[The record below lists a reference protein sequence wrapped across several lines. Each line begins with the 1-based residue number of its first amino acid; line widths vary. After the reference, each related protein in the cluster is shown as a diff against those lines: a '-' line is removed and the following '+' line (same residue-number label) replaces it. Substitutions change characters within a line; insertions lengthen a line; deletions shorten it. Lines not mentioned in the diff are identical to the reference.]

1 MAALFGLCHA
11 FYWGNTITQRQ
22 TEAQWLETLSAS
34 LKQHQSRIDSDPQ
47 SNPVKLLAYD
57 ISKAVEDRS
66 LAFKDIEALVKL
78 ISDESAVRRA
88 RRLHY
93 RAGVAPQS
101 ALNDVTR
108 ELAQSKAADGF
119 EAFKDWAQTAGQAIV
134 LTAHPTFSLS
144 SEVRDTLGEI
154 AMAGS
159 GDCGAQTEHLKTL
172 PFLQKAAPTLQEE
185 HADTQAAIGRIQDAM
200 SKINGVILDV
210 AAQAFP
216 EQWTELTPCLAK
228 LYSWVGYDIDGRT
241 DIGWAD
247 AIRLRLSEKHA
258 QLLRYLQSVDAID
271 MNGSKALA
279 ELKSILTQAS
289 ESTQRDLEFFKEDMR
304 SPEKL
309 IKAANNL
316 TRDSERRICSTASF
330 FPLLASAIEDAA
342 SDDAGGDDARR
353 DLIILRASMRTF
365 GLGTA
370 RIHFRLN
377 SRHVINGVRA
387 AFDIRGTSSDTRT
400 ALQRASEMTKNVK
413 PIQVNFAALELE
425 KNTAHQQMMLIAQ
438 IHKYIDAET
447 PIRMLIA
454 ECEDSLIPLG
464 MLYLARLYGLEDH
477 LDISPLFETANAL
490 NNGGRIISKMLAN
503 PVYLEYVRRRGI
515 FAIQTG
521 FSDAGRFMGQLPATL
536 AIERLQSH
544 LAAELGK
551 RGLTD
556 VTAIVFNTHGE
567 SMGRGGHPGNLK
579 DRVDYVM
586 SPWAMRQF
594 EDNNIPILHETS
606 FQGGDGFLWF
616 QTDELAHASV
626 TSIVAARYADRTKA
640 LEDPFYTDRDFSWD
654 VFRTL
659 SAEQEALY
667 NNPDYT
673 NLLSGFGQNL
683 LVPTGSRAVKR
694 AASESKSDAFDPRQL
709 RAIPHNAIL
718 QQFGVPANVF
728 YGLGRAAGIDAEK
741 FASLMENSDRAK
753 SLLSLAAMATKRTN
767 ISILTGYGRLFDPGF
782 WISRALSGNEAELS
796 EKCMQVS
803 ELLKSSE
810 WRAQVTDL
818 ANRLRI
824 DMFECARVMG
834 VERSEDD
841 ETLKILHAL
850 RLAVIMK
857 MLILTTELPTYNKY
871 GTSQLDILQRLQ
883 TFQTDSI
890 IADLKNLYPSQTQSV
905 DWVEQLTEKSDI
917 EPMKEGIFPHIAET
931 IINPMTRGAA
941 LARQISIAITHS
953 YDAFG

>member
-1 MAALFGLCHA
+1 MLFQ
-11 FYWGNTITQRQ
+11 WGRIITKRTSNKPKSEQ
-22 TEAQWLETLSAS
+22 EWLETLLAS

-57 ISKAVEDRS
+57 ISKAVEERS
-66 LAFKDIEALVKL
+66 LAFKDIESLVKL
-78 ISDESAVRRA
+78 ISDDSAVRRA

-93 RAGVAPQS
+93 RAGVAPVS
-101 ALNDVTR
+101 KLNKITR
-108 ELAQSKAADGF
+108 DLAQAKAKAGF
-119 EAFKDWAQTAGQAIV
+119 KAFKSWAETAGQGIV

-154 AMAGS
+154 ATAGS
-159 GDCGAQTEHLKTL
+159 GECGVQTEHLKTL
-172 PFLQKAAPTLQEE
+172 PFLQKKAPTLQEE
-185 HADTQAAIGRIQDAM
+185 HVDTQAAIGRIQDAM
-200 SKINGVILDV
+200 SKVNAVILDV
-210 AAQAFP
+210 AAKAFP
-216 EQWTELTPCLAK
+216 DKWTQLTPCLAK

-247 AIRLRLSEKHA
+247 AIRLRLFEKHA
-258 QLLRYLQSVDAID
+258 QLLRYKQAAEAIK
-271 MNGSKALA
+271 GKSSEALD
-279 ELKSILTQAS
+279 ELKAILTRAS
-289 ESTQRDLEFFKEDMR
+289 ESTEQDLTFFKEDMH
-304 SPEKL
+304 SPENL
-309 IKAANNL
+309 IAAANNL
-316 TRDSERRICSTASF
+316 TRDTERRIRSTASF
-330 FPLLASAIEDAA
+330 FPLIDSAIKQASSEAA
-342 SDDAGGDDARR
+342 KR

-387 AFDIRGTSSDTRT
+387 AFNIRGASSDTRT
-400 ALQRASEMTKNVK
+400 ALQRASEMTRNVK
-413 PIQVNFAALELE
+413 PLQVNFAALELE

-438 IHKYIDAET
+438 IHKYIDEET

-490 NNGGRIISKMLAN
+490 NNGGRIIGKMLAN

-579 DRVDYVM
+579 DRIDYAM
-586 SPWAMRQF
+586 SPWAIRQF
-594 EDNNIPILHETS
+594 EDKDVPILHETS
-606 FQGGDGFLWF
+606 FQGGDGFMWF
-616 QTDELAHASV
+616 QTPELAHASV
-626 TSIVAARYADRTKA
+626 TSIIAARFADRSDA
-640 LEDPFYTDRDFSWD
+640 LDDPFYTDQDFSWD

-694 AASESKSDAFDPRQL
+694 AAVENTSDAFDPRQL

-728 YGLGRAAGIDAEK
+728 YGLGRAAGIDPEK
-741 FASLMENSDRAK
+741 FASLMKNSVRAK
-753 SLLSLAAMATKRTN
+753 SLLSLAAMASKRAN
-767 ISILTGYGRLFDPGF
+767 ISILTAYGRLFDPGF

-803 ELLKSSE
+803 ELLKTSE

-841 ETLKILHAL
+841 DILKILHAL

-857 MLILTTELPTYNKY
+857 MLVLTTGLPAYNKY

-917 EPMKEGIFPHIAET
+917 TTTKVGGFPHIAER

>member
-1 MAALFGLCHA
+1 MLFS
-11 FYWGNTITQRQ
+11 WGRPITLRAIDKPK
-22 TEAQWLETLSAS
+22 TEQQWLETLSAS

-66 LAFKDIEALVKL
+66 LAFKDIESLVKL
-78 ISDESAVRRA
+78 ISDDSAVRRA

-93 RAGVAPQS
+93 RAGVAPEA

-108 ELAQSKAADGF
+108 GLAQSKAGEGF
-119 EAFKDWAQTAGQAIV
+119 AAFKTWAETAGQGIV

-144 SEVRDTLGEI
+144 SEIRDTLGEI
-154 AMAGS
+154 ATAGS
-159 GDCGAQTEHLKTL
+159 GDCGTQTEHLKTL

-185 HADTQAAIGRIQDAM
+185 HVDTQAAIGRIQDAM
-200 SKINGVILDV
+200 SKVNGVILDV
-210 AAQAFP
+210 AAKAFP
-216 EQWTELTPCLAK
+216 KQWAELTPCLAK

-247 AIRLRLSEKHA
+247 AIRLRLFEKHA
-258 QLLRYLQSVDAID
+258 QLLRYKQAAEAID
-271 MNGSKALA
+271 ANGSKALD
-279 ELKSILTQAS
+279 ELKDILTRAS
-289 ESTQRDLEFFKEDMR
+289 ESTERDLTFFKEDMR
-304 SPEKL
+304 SPDNL
-309 IKAANNL
+309 ITAANNL
-316 TRDSERRICSTASF
+316 TRDTERRIRSTASF
-330 FPLLASAIEDAA
+330 FPLLEQAIEQASSDAA
-342 SDDAGGDDARR
+342 KR

-387 AFDIRGTSSDTRT
+387 AFDIRGSSSDSRT
-400 ALQRASEMTKNVK
+400 ALLRASEMTKNVK
-413 PIQVNFAALELE
+413 PLQVNFAALELE

-438 IHKYIDAET
+438 IHKYIDEET

-490 NNGGRIISKMLAN
+490 NNGGRIIGKMLAN

-567 SMGRGGHPGNLK
+567 SMGRGGHPGDLK
-579 DRVDYVM
+579 DRIDYAM
-586 SPWAMRQF
+586 SPWAIRQF
-594 EDNNIPILHETS
+594 EDKNVPILHETS
-606 FQGGDGFLWF
+606 FQGGDGFMWF
-616 QTDELAHASV
+616 QTDALAHASV
-626 TSIVAARYADRTKA
+626 TSIIAARFADRSDA
-640 LEDPFYTDRDFSWD
+640 LDDPFYTDQDFSWD

-673 NLLSGFGQNL
+673 NLLSGFGQNM

-694 AASESKSDAFDPRQL
+694 ASSESKSDAFDPRQL

-728 YGLGRAAGIDAEK
+728 YGLGRAAGIDPEK
-741 FASLMENSDRAK
+741 FGSLMENSARAK

-782 WISRALSGNEAELS
+782 WISRALSGNEADLS

-803 ELLKSSE
+803 ELLKTSE

-818 ANRLRI
+818 ANTLRI

-841 ETLKILHAL
+841 EILKILHAL

-857 MLILTTELPTYNKY
+857 MLVLTTELPAYNKY

-917 EPMKEGIFPHIAET
+917 QPMKAGGFPHIAET
-931 IINPMTRGAA
+931 IINPMTDQRPFW
-941 LARQISIAITHS
+941 LP
-953 YDAFG
+953 

>member
-1 MAALFGLCHA
+1 VIALFSKGFVIAH
-11 FYWGNTITQRQ
+11 RK
-22 TEAQWLETLSAS
+22 TESQWLETLSES
-34 LKQHQSRIDSDPQ
+34 LKQHQDRIDSDPQ

-57 ISKAVEDRS
+57 ISKAVEERS
-66 LAFKDIEALVKL
+66 LAFRDIEALVKL

-93 RAGVAPQS
+93 RAGVQPEA
-101 ALNDVTR
+101 ALNDTIR
-108 ELAQSKAADGF
+108 ELARSKAQAGF
-119 EAFKDWAQTAGQAIV
+119 AAYKMWAETVGQGIV

-144 SEVRDTLGEI
+144 SEIRDTLGEI
-154 AMAGS
+154 ATAGS

-172 PFLQKAAPTLQEE
+172 PFLQKSAPTLQEE
-185 HADTQAAIGRIQDAM
+185 HTDTQAAIGRIQDAL
-200 SKINGVILDV
+200 SKVNRVILDV
-210 AAQAFP
+210 AENAFP
-216 EQWTELTPCLAK
+216 QQWTELTPCLAK

-247 AIRLRLSEKHA
+247 AIRLRLFEKHA
-258 QLLRYLQSVDAID
+258 QLIRYKQMTEAIEAD
-271 MNGSKALA
+271 SSEAVN
-279 ELKSILTQAS
+279 ELKTLLTRAS
-289 ESTQRDLEFFKEDMR
+289 ESTEQDLTFFKEDMR
-304 SPEKL
+304 SPENL
-309 IKAANNL
+309 IVAANNL
-316 TRDSERRICSTASF
+316 TRDTERRIRSTAAF
-330 FPLLASAIEDAA
+330 FPLIDRAIEQTQ
-342 SDDAGGDDARR
+342 SVEVRR

-387 AFDIRGTSSDTRT
+387 AFDIRDTGSDTRT
-400 ALQRASEMTKNVK
+400 VLQRASEMTRNVK
-413 PIQVNFAALELE
+413 PLQVNFAALELE

-438 IHKYIDAET
+438 IHKYIDEET

-490 NNGGRIISKMLAN
+490 NNGGRIIGKMLAN

-567 SMGRGGHPGNLK
+567 SMGRGGHPGSLK
-579 DRVDYVM
+579 DRIDYVM
-586 SPWAMRQF
+586 SPWAIRQF
-594 EDNNIPILHETS
+594 EDKNVPILHETS

-616 QTDELAHASV
+616 QTNELAHASV
-626 TSIVAARYADRTKA
+626 TSIIGARYADRSDA

-673 NLLSGFGQNL
+673 NLLSGFGQNM
-683 LVPTGSRAVKR
+683 LVPTGSRASKR
-694 AASESKSDAFDPRQL
+694 AASEGKADAFDPRQL

-728 YGLGRAAGIDAEK
+728 YGLGRAAGIDPEK
-741 FASLMENSDRAK
+741 FASLMDNSARAK
-753 SLLSLAAMATKRTN
+753 SLFNLAAMAVKRTN

-782 WISRALSGNEAELS
+782 WISRALSGNEGGLS
-796 EKCMQVS
+796 EKSMRVS
-803 ELLKSSE
+803 EMLKNSD
-810 WRAQVTDL
+810 WRAQITDL
-818 ANRLRI
+818 SNALRI
-824 DMFECARVMG
+824 DMFEYTRIMG
-834 VERSEDD
+834 VERSEED
-841 ETLKILHAL
+841 ESLKILHAL

-857 MLILTTELPTYNKY
+857 MLVLATELPTYNKY

-883 TFQTDSI
+883 TFQIGSI
-890 IADLKNLYPSQTQSV
+890 ISDLKNIYPSQRQSV
-905 DWVEQLTEKSDI
+905 DWVERLTEKSDI
-917 EPMKEGIFPHIAET
+917 EPMKDSIFPHITET

>member
-1 MAALFGLCHA
+1 M
-11 FYWGNTITQRQ
+11 QRK
-22 TEAQWLETLSAS
+22 TEFEWLEVLSTS
-34 LKQHQSRIDSDPQ
+34 LKHHQSRIDSDPQ

-57 ISKAVEDRS
+57 ISKAVEKRD

-78 ISDESAVRRA
+78 ISDENAGRRA

-93 RAGVAPQS
+93 RAGVKPQS
-101 ALNDVTR
+101 ALNDIIR
-108 ELAQSKAADGF
+108 ELAQVKAKQGF
-119 EAFKDWAQTAGQAIV
+119 AAFKAWAETAGQGIV

-154 AMAGS
+154 ATAGS
-159 GDCGAQTEHLKTL
+159 GECGAQTEHLKTL

-185 HADTQAAIGRIQDAM
+185 HRDTQAAIGRIQEAM
-200 SKINGVILDV
+200 SKVNAVILKV
-210 AAQAFP
+210 GAEYFP
-216 EQWTELTPCLAK
+216 EKYTQLMPCLLK

-247 AIRLRLSEKHA
+247 AIRLRLFEKHA
-258 QLLRYLQSVDAID
+258 QLIRYKHSVEAID
-271 MNGSKALA
+271 ESSSQSLA
-279 ELKSILTQAS
+279 ELKVLLTRAS
-289 ESTQRDLEFFKEDMR
+289 ESTEQDLAFFKKDMR
-304 SPEKL
+304 RSENL
-309 IKAANNL
+309 IAAANNL
-316 TRDSERRICSTASF
+316 TRDTERRIRSTASF
-330 FPLLASAIEDAA
+330 FPLINRAIEQADTPQI
-342 SDDAGGDDARR
+342 RH
-353 DLIILRASMRTF
+353 DLMLLRASMRSF

-387 AFDIRGTSSDTRT
+387 AFGIRDEASDTRT
-400 ALQRASEMTKNVK
+400 LLQRASEMTRNVK
-413 PIQVNFAALELE
+413 PLQVNFAALELE

-438 IHKYIDAET
+438 IHKYIDEET

-464 MLYLARLYGLEDH
+464 MLYLARLYGLQDH

-490 NNGGRIISKMLAN
+490 NNGGRIIGKMLAN
-503 PVYLEYVRRRGI
+503 PVYLDYVRRRGI

-551 RGLTD
+551 RGLCD

-567 SMGRGGHPGNLK
+567 SMGRGGHPGHLK
-579 DRVDYVM
+579 DRIDYVM
-586 SPWAMRQF
+586 SPWAMRQY
-594 EDNNIPILHETS
+594 EDKNIPILHETS

-616 QTDELAHASV
+616 QTQALAHASV
-626 TSIVAARYADRTKA
+626 TSIIAARYADRNDA
-640 LEDPFYTDRDFSWD
+640 LDDPFYTDQDFSWD

-667 NNPDYT
+667 NNPNYT
-673 NLLSGFGQNL
+673 NLLGGFGQNL

-694 AASESKSDAFDPRQL
+694 AAAEGKTDAFNPRQL

-728 YGLGRAAGIDAEK
+728 YGLGRAAGIDSEK
-741 FASLMENSDRAK
+741 FASLMDNSARAQ
-753 SLLSLAAMATKRTN
+753 SIFTLAATASKRAN
-767 ISILTGYGRLFDPGF
+767 ISILTSYGRLFDPGF
-782 WISRALSGNEAELS
+782 WISRALSGNEPSLS
-796 EKCMQVS
+796 DKSMQVS
-803 ELLKSSE
+803 EMLKTSD
-810 WRAQVTDL
+810 WRSQVTDL
-818 ANRLRI
+818 ANSLRI

-834 VERSEDD
+834 VERSDDD
-841 ETLKILHAL
+841 ESLKILHAL

-857 MLILTTELPTYNKY
+857 MLVLATELPAYNKY

-883 TFQTDSI
+883 TFQIDSI
-890 IADLKNLYPSQTQSV
+890 ITDLKNLYPSQTQSV

-931 IINPMTRGAA
+931 IINPMRRGAA

>member
-1 MAALFGLCHA
+1 M
-11 FYWGNTITQRQ
+11 
-22 TEAQWLETLSAS
+22 
-34 LKQHQSRIDSDPQ
+34 
-47 SNPVKLLAYD
+47 KLLAYD
-57 ISKAVEDRS
+57 ISKAVEERS

-93 RAGVAPQS
+93 RAGVAPEA
-101 ALNDVTR
+101 ALDEVTR
-108 ELAQSKAADGF
+108 ELAASKTAEGF
-119 EAFKDWAQTAGQAIV
+119 SAFKAWAETAGQAIV

-154 AMAGS
+154 ATAGS

-185 HADTQAAIGRIQDAM
+185 HADTQAAISRIQDAM
-200 SKINGVILDV
+200 CKVNGVILKV
-210 AAQAFP
+210 AAAAFP
-216 EQWTELTPCLAK
+216 DQWTELTPCLTK

-258 QLLRYLQSVDAID
+258 QLLRYRQSVESI
-271 MNGSKALA
+271 NLSHSKALA
-279 ELKSILTQAS
+279 DLKSMLTRAS
-289 ESTQRDLEFFKEDMR
+289 ESTEQDLAFFKEDMS

-316 TRDSERRICSTASF
+316 TRDTERRIRSTASF
-330 FPLLASAIEDAA
+330 FPLIAKAIEDTT
-342 SDDAGGDDARR
+342 DEEARR
-353 DLIILRASMRTF
+353 ELIILRASMRIF

-387 AFDIRGTSSDTRT
+387 AFDIRGSSSDTRT

-438 IHKYIDAET
+438 IHKYIDEET

-464 MLYLARLYGLEDH
+464 MLYLARLYGLENH

-490 NNGGRIISKMLAN
+490 NNGGRIIGKMLAN
-503 PVYLEYVRRRGI
+503 PVYLEYVRRRGV

-567 SMGRGGHPGNLK
+567 SMGRGGHPGSLK
-579 DRVDYVM
+579 DRIDYVM

-594 EDNNIPILHETS
+594 EDNNVPILHETS

-616 QTDELAHASV
+616 QTDELAYASV
-626 TSIVAARYADRTKA
+626 TSIIAARYADRSDA

-741 FASLMENSDRAK
+741 FASLMENSNRAK
-753 SLLSLAAMATKRTN
+753 ALLSLAAMATKRTN

-818 ANRLRI
+818 ANTLRI

-841 ETLKILHAL
+841 EILKILHAL

-857 MLILTTELPTYNKY
+857 MLVLTTELPTYNKY

-890 IADLKNLYPSQTQSV
+890 IADLKNLYPSQTRSV

>member
-1 MAALFGLCHA
+1 VDRGFIISSQKTVSDWHKS
-11 FYWGNTITQRQ
+11 
-22 TEAQWLETLSAS
+22 LSER
-34 LKQHQSRIDSDPQ
+34 LKQHESRIDSDPQ

-57 ISKAVEDRS
+57 ISKDVETRNI
-66 LAFKDIEALVKL
+66 AFKDIESLVKH
-78 ISDESAVRRA
+78 ISDENAVSRA

-93 RAGVAPQS
+93 RSGMASMDGAVE
-101 ALNDVTR
+101 T
-108 ELAQSKAADGF
+108 LAQDKAKDGF
-119 EAFKDWAQTAGQAIV
+119 DVFKDWAQRAGQAIV

-144 SEVRDTLGEI
+144 SDVRDILGEI
-154 AMAGS
+154 ATAGS
-159 GDCGAQTEHLKTL
+159 GECGAQKAHLKTL
-172 PFLQKAAPTLQEE
+172 PFLQKSAPSLQEE
-185 HADTQAAIGRIQDAM
+185 HRDTQAAIMRIQTAM
-200 SKINGVILDV
+200 TQVNRVILKV

-216 EQWTELTPCLAK
+216 DQWTQITPCLIK

-247 AIRLRLSEKHA
+247 AIRLRLFEKHA
-258 QLLRYLQSVDAID
+258 QLLQYRQMAEAID
-271 MNGSKALA
+271 APNSKALTD
-279 ELKSILTQAS
+279 LKTILTRAS
-289 ESTQRDLEFFKEDMR
+289 ESTQQDLEFFKEDMR
-304 SPEKL
+304 EPEKL
-309 IKAANNL
+309 IAAANNL
-316 TRDSERRICSTASF
+316 TRDTERRVRSTASF
-330 FPLLASAIEDAA
+330 FPLL
-342 SDDAGGDDARR
+342 DDAIAQIDCGHAKQ
-353 DLIILRASMRTF
+353 DLVILRASMRIF

-377 SRHVINGVRA
+377 SRHVINGVRS
-387 AFDIRGTSSDTRT
+387 AFGITGDSSDART
-400 ALQRASEMTKNVK
+400 LLQRASEMTRKVK
-413 PIQVNFAALELE
+413 KLQVNFAALELE
-425 KNTAHQQMMLIAQ
+425 TNTAHQQMMLIAQ
-438 IHKYIDAET
+438 IHKYIDEET

-464 MLYLARLYGLEDH
+464 MLYLARLYGLDNH

-490 NNGGRIISKMLAN
+490 NNGGRIIGKMLAN
-503 PVYLEYVRRRGI
+503 PVYLDYVRKRGI

-521 FSDAGRFMGQLPATL
+521 FSDAGRFMGQIPATL

-544 LAAELGK
+544 LAAELAK
-551 RGLTD
+551 HNLTD

-567 SMGRGGHPGNLK
+567 SMGRGAHPG
-579 DRVDYVM
+579 DIQARIDYVM

-594 EDNNIPILHETS
+594 EDKNIPILHETS

-616 QTDELAHASV
+616 QTDALAFASV
-626 TSIVAARYADRTKA
+626 SSILAARYAARDEA
-640 LEDPFYTDRDFSWD
+640 LDDPFYTDRDFSWD

-659 SAEQEALY
+659 SAKQDALY
-667 NNPDYT
+667 NDPNYT

-694 AASESKSDAFDPRQL
+694 ASSEGKSDAFDPRQL

-718 QQFGVPANVF
+718 QQFSTPANVF
-728 YGLGRAAGIDAEK
+728 YGLGRAAGIDPEK
-741 FASLMENSDRAK
+741 FASLMENSARAQ
-753 SLLSLAAMATKRTN
+753 SIFGLAASATKRTN

-782 WISRALSGNEAELS
+782 WISRALSGNEAGLS

-803 ELLKSSE
+803 EMLKTSD

-818 ANRLRI
+818 ANMLRI
-824 DMFECARVMG
+824 DMFECANVMG

-841 ETLKILHAL
+841 ESLKILHAL

-857 MLILTTELPTYNKY
+857 MLILATELPTYNKY

-883 TFQTDSI
+883 TFQIDSI
-890 IADLKNLYPSQTQSV
+890 IQDLKALYPPQTHSV
-905 DWVEQLTEKSDI
+905 DWASKLTETSDVK
-917 EPMKEGIFPHIAET
+917 PLKDGGSPYIADA
-931 IINPMTRGAA
+931 IINPMRRGAA

>member
-1 MAALFGLCHA
+1 M
-11 FYWGNTITQRQ
+11 
-22 TEAQWLETLSAS
+22 
-34 LKQHQSRIDSDPQ
+34 
-47 SNPVKLLAYD
+47 
-57 ISKAVEDRS
+57 
-66 LAFKDIEALVKL
+66 AFKDIEALVKL

-93 RAGVAPQS
+93 RAGVAPET
-101 ALNDVTR
+101 ALDDVTR
-108 ELAQSKAADGF
+108 ELAQSKAAEGF
-119 EAFKDWAQTAGQAIV
+119 RAFKAWAQTAGQAIV

-154 AMAGS
+154 ATAGS

-185 HADTQAAIGRIQDAM
+185 HADTQAAISRIQDAM
-200 SKINGVILDV
+200 CKVNGVILKV
-210 AAQAFP
+210 AAKAFP
-216 EQWTELTPCLAK
+216 DQWTELTPCLAK

-258 QLLRYLQSVDAID
+258 QLLRYRQSVESID
-271 MNGSKALA
+271 VKNSAALT
-279 ELKSILTQAS
+279 ELKTMLSRAS
-289 ESTQRDLEFFKEDMR
+289 ESTEQDLAFFKEDMR
-304 SPEKL
+304 SPDNL

-316 TRDSERRICSTASF
+316 TRDTERRIRSTASF
-330 FPLLASAIEDAA
+330 FPLITKAI
-342 SDDAGGDDARR
+342 DDTADEAARR
-353 DLIILRASMRTF
+353 ELIILRASMRIF

-387 AFDIRGTSSDTRT
+387 AFDIRGSSSDTRT

-438 IHKYIDAET
+438 IHKYIDEET

-464 MLYLARLYGLEDH
+464 MLYLARLYGLENH

-490 NNGGRIISKMLAN
+490 NNGGRIIGKMLAN
-503 PVYLEYVRRRGI
+503 PVYLEYVRRRGV

-544 LAAELGK
+544 LAAELAK
-551 RGLTD
+551 RGLSD

-579 DRVDYVM
+579 DRIDYVM
-586 SPWAMRQF
+586 SPWAIRQF
-594 EDNNIPILHETS
+594 EDNDIPILHETS

-616 QTDELAHASV
+616 QTDELAYASV
-626 TSIVAARYADRTKA
+626 TSIIAARYADRSNA
-640 LEDPFYTDRDFSWD
+640 LDDPFYTDRDFSWD

-694 AASESKSDAFDPRQL
+694 ASSESKSDAFDPRQL

-741 FASLMENSDRAK
+741 FSSLMENSDRAK
-753 SLLSLAAMATKRTN
+753 SLLSLAAMAAKRTN

-796 EKCMQVS
+796 DKSMQVS

-824 DMFECARVMG
+824 DRFECARVMG

-841 ETLKILHAL
+841 EILKILHAL

-857 MLILTTELPTYNKY
+857 MLVLTTELPAYNKY

-890 IADLKNLYPSQTQSV
+890 IADLKNIYPSQTQSV

-917 EPMKEGIFPHIAET
+917 LPMKEGIFPHIAET

>member
-1 MAALFGLCHA
+1 MRK
-11 FYWGNTITQRQ
+11 TQQ
-22 TEAQWLETLSAS
+22 EWLETLSAS
-34 LKQHQSRIDSDPQ
+34 LKRHQSRMDSDPQ

-57 ISKAVEDRS
+57 ISKAVEQRA
-66 LAFKDIEALVKL
+66 LAFKDIESLVKL
-78 ISDESAVRRA
+78 ISDDSAVRRA

-93 RAGVAPQS
+93 RAGVAPEA

-108 ELAQSKAADGF
+108 GLAQAKAKDGF
-119 EAFKDWAQTAGQAIV
+119 ASFKAWAEMAGQGIV

-154 AMAGS
+154 ATAGS
-159 GDCGAQTEHLKTL
+159 GDCGAQTDHLKTL
-172 PFLQKAAPTLQEE
+172 PFLQKKAPTLQEE

-200 SKINGVILDV
+200 SKVNGVILDV
-210 AAQAFP
+210 AAKAFP
-216 EQWTELTPCLAK
+216 KQWTALTPCLAK

-247 AIRLRLSEKHA
+247 AIRLRLFEKHA
-258 QLLRYLQSVDAID
+258 QLLRYKHAVEAID
-271 MNGSKALA
+271 GSGAETESEALA
-279 ELKSILTQAS
+279 ELQHVLKCAS
-289 ESTQRDLEFFKEDMR
+289 ESTEQDLTFFKEDMQ

-316 TRDSERRICSTASF
+316 TRDTERRIRSTASF
-330 FPLLASAIEDAA
+330 FPLIDNAIKDAGSDAA
-342 SDDAGGDDARR
+342 KR

-377 SRHVINGVRA
+377 ARHVINGVRA
-387 AFDIRGTSSDTRT
+387 AFDIRGESSDSRT
-400 ALQRASEMTKNVK
+400 ALVHASEMTKNVK
-413 PIQVNFAALELE
+413 PLQVNFAALELE

-438 IHKYIDAET
+438 IHKYIDEET

-464 MLYLARLYGLEDH
+464 MLYLARLYGLQDH

-490 NNGGRIISKMLAN
+490 NNGGRIIGKMLAN
-503 PVYLEYVRRRGI
+503 PVYLEYVRKRGI

-521 FSDAGRFMGQLPATL
+521 FSDAGRFMGQ
-536 AIERLQSH
+536 
-544 LAAELGK
+544 K

-579 DRVDYVM
+579 DRIDYAM
-586 SPWAMRQF
+586 SPWAIRQF
-594 EDNNIPILHETS
+594 EDKDVPILHETS
-606 FQGGDGFLWF
+606 FQGGDGFMWF
-616 QTDELAHASV
+616 QTDALAHASV
-626 TSIVAARYADRTKA
+626 TSIIAARFADRSDA
-640 LEDPFYTDRDFSWD
+640 LEDPFYTDQDFSWD

-694 AASESKSDAFDPRQL
+694 ASSESKSDKFDPRSL

-718 QQFGVPANVF
+718 QQFGVPANIF
-728 YGLGRAAGIDAEK
+728 YGLGRAAGIDPEK
-741 FASLMENSDRAK
+741 FGSLMENSARAK
-753 SLLSLAAMATKRTN
+753 SLLSLAAMARKRTN

-796 EKCMQVS
+796 EKFMQVS

-818 ANRLRI
+818 ANTLRI
-824 DMFECARVMG
+824 DIFEAARVMG

-841 ETLKILHAL
+841 EILKILHAL

-857 MLILTTELPTYNKY
+857 MLVLTTEMPAYNKY

-890 IADLKNLYPSQTQSV
+890 IADLKNLYPPQTQSV

-917 EPMKEGIFPHIAET
+917 EPMKGGAFPHIAET